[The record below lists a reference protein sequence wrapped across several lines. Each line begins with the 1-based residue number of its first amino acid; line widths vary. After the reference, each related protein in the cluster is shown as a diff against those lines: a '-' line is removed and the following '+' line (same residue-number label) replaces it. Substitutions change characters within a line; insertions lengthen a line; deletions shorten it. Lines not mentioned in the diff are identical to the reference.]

1 MTQNQFGLNSNQS
14 YTPSSIST
22 SPNISY
28 HTTKNTNHVIT
39 QNIFAPYSLVRLPS
53 GEPLKLTS
61 NQIQTKYAQITSD
74 CKEAINKYDI
84 DREAKLLDTNNL
96 GAFYKFVNGKLS
108 NTSGIAPLLDSA
120 GNLLMS
126 DYDKSN
132 LLNSYFQSVFTTDN
146 GILPNFPS
154 RFPPDTPS
162 IINDIHITP
171 SIISNILKNL
181 KTHSA
186 AGPDRLPPIFY
197 KNTSNIITHPLSII
211 YRTFIDTHQL
221 PSEWKHS
228 IITPKFKKVDTSNP
242 SNYRPI
248 ALTCTACKFLESII
262 SSQLTDF
269 LLSHKLLNKQ
279 QHGFLKRHST
289 ATNLLDSINDWSISL
304 HNLSSTIVA
313 YVDFQRA
320 FDSLSHNKLIH
331 KLISYGISG
340 NLLYW
345 IQSFLNNRTQIVRVG
360 NHLSNPCPVSSG
372 VPQGSVLGPI
382 LFLLFINDVTDSFQ
396 DTISAQLFADD
407 IKIYTTLT
415 HPSDY
420 TSFQSHLD
428 LIHAWSSTWQLPIS
442 HSKCNILE
450 IGKRFQPINNYTF
463 NISSIPL
470 TSLQSIPDLGI
481 TIENTLTFNNHI
493 QGIVTRANKR
503 AHLIHRCFLSKDT
516 NSLIRAFKVYV
527 RPLGVIHLR
536 RPHSGGG
543 GGGGS
548 GHFGFFRKGGGLAQD
563 GCPVTFIFK
572 DSFYLF
578 SF

>member
-1 MTQNQFGLNSNQS
+1 
-14 YTPSSIST
+14 
-22 SPNISY
+22 
-28 HTTKNTNHVIT
+28 
-39 QNIFAPYSLVRLPS
+39 
-53 GEPLKLTS
+53 
-61 NQIQTKYAQITSD
+61 
-74 CKEAINKYDI
+74 
-84 DREAKLLDTNNL
+84 
-96 GAFYKFVNGKLS
+96 
-108 NTSGIAPLLDSA
+108 
-120 GNLLMS
+120 MS

-132 LLNSYFQSVFTTDN
+132 LLNFYFQSVFTTDN

-162 IINDIHITP
+162 VINDIHITP
-171 SIISNILKNL
+171 SIISNILRNL

-197 KNTSNIITHPLSII
+197 KYTSKTITHPLSII
-211 YRTFIDTHQL
+211 YRTFIDIHQL

-228 IITPKFKKVDTSNP
+228 IITPKFKKGDTSNP

-248 ALTCTACKFLESII
+248 ALTCTACKILESII
-262 SSQLTDF
+262 SSQLNDF

-279 QHGFLKRHST
+279 QHGFLKRYSS

-304 HNLSSTIVA
+304 HNRSSTIVA

-372 VPQGSVLGPI
+372 VHQGSVLGPI

-396 DTISAQLFADD
+396 DTISAKLFADD

-428 LIHAWSSTWQLPIS
+428 LIHAWSSTWQLPKS

-450 IGKRFQPINNYTF
+450 IGKRFQPINNHTF

-493 QGIVTRANKR
+493 QCIVTRANQR

-527 RPLGVIHLR
+527 RPLLEYITPVWSPYEIGLINSIESVQRSFTKRLPGLR
-536 RPHSGGG
+536 DTSYADRLSILKLQSLEH
-543 GGGGS
+543 
-548 GHFGFFRKGGGLAQD
+548 RRLITD
-563 GCPVTFIFK
+563 LI
-572 DSFYLF
+572 YLLQYHT
-578 SF
+578 